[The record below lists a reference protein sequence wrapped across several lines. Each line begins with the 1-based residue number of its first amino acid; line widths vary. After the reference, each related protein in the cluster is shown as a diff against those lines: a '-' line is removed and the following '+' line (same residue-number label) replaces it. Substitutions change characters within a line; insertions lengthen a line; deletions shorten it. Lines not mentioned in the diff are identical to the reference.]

1 VTQVLAR
8 AQETIGRLEAEFE
21 AIPNKLQAGK
31 EVTAINTKLRE
42 DEPLQIIA

>member
-21 AIPNKLQAGK
+21 AIPNKQAGK
-31 EVTAINTKLRE
+31 EVTAVNTKLRE
-42 DEPLQIIA
+42 DEHLQIIA